1 MRVTTV
7 ALVLSLPA
15 LLVNITTARTA
26 PTCAASTLNVPN
38 LTVVSATDVPATGTT
53 PEYCQVIGA
62 VATNGEGY
70 GPGSAEFRL
79 NLPVAWNNHFL
90 FGGCGGNCGS
100 ITSISVN
107 PIDSGEA
114 LALGYAVVNTDTGHE
129 QDPTTPDLT
138 WAVSETGV
146 VNMPAIIDFYYRAV
160 HQVTVAAK
168 QYVEA
173 YYSQPIN
180 YAYFDGCSTGGRQ
193 SLMEGERYP
202 DDYDGLIV
210 GDPAASYAYQRTSSF
225 KQAKAFIPAL
235 AYIPYTTLAQVDAA
249 VTASCDALDG
259 VVDGLIQN
267 PALCSVTPSSLVSAG
282 ILSITQAAALKS
294 YITLETDP
302 FGLPVFPGMP
312 ISDLSTA
319 GFEGADEIST
329 PATDPTAAEPWGA
342 KGVGPAA
349 WTLSDAGIRTYVE
362 HNQSYDVNNDWP
374 EAVSPVANVVSDA
387 TLALLR
393 ETTGAANSDDPFK
406 LAKFLSKGG
415 RVILY
420 HGGSDPLI
428 TPFRT
433 MWFYEELASLH
444 GGYGPTQDS
453 ARLFIVPGMGH
464 CGGGIAPN
472 SFDTLQALDKWVT
485 QSAAPEGIVATA
497 TNGRTMPLCKFPEE
511 ASYSGSGDVNQAA
524 NWTCNANDKRMLQVG
539 ADGAIARAGT
549 EAALQYLYERI
560 GLDGR

>member
-1 MRVTTV
+1 MRVAAI
-7 ALVLSLPA
+7 ALVLGLSA
-15 LLVNITTARTA
+15 VLVNITSARA
-26 PTCAASTLNVPN
+26 DPTCAVLTLNVPN
-38 LTVVSATDVPATGTT
+38 LTVTSATDVPAAGTT

-79 NLPVAWNNHFL
+79 NLPVVWNSHFL
-90 FGGCGGNCGS
+90 FEGCGGSCGS

-107 PIDSGEA
+107 PVDSAEA

-160 HQVTVAAK
+160 HQVTVATK

-202 DDYDGLIV
+202 DDYNGLVV
-210 GDPAASYAYQRTSSF
+210 GDAAMSLAYLRTSTF
-225 KQAKAFIPAL
+225 KQAKAFIPTL
-235 AYIPYTTLAQVDAA
+235 AYIPYATLAQVDTA
-249 VTASCDALDG
+249 VAASCDALDG
-259 VVDGLIQN
+259 VIDGLIQN
-267 PALCSVTPSSLVSAG
+267 PALCSIAPSSLVSAG
-282 ILSITQAAALKS
+282 ILSISQAAALKS
-294 YITLETDP
+294 YITRETDP

-319 GFEGADEIST
+319 GFEGDEEIST
-329 PATDPTAAEPWGA
+329 PAIDPTAAEPWGA

-349 WTLSDAGIRTYVE
+349 WTLGDAGIRAYVE
-362 HNQSYDVNNDWP
+362 HNQSFDVNNDWP
-374 EAVSPVANVVSDA
+374 ETVSPVVNVVSDQ

-393 ETTGAANSDDPFK
+393 ETSGAGNSDDPFK
-406 LAKFLSKGG
+406 LANFLNKGG
-415 RVILY
+415 KVISY

-428 TPFRT
+428 TPFRS
-433 MWFYEELASLH
+433 MWFYEELASLN

-472 SFDTLQALDKWVT
+472 RFDTLQALDNWVT
-485 QSAAPEGIVATA
+485 QGAAPEGIVTTA

-539 ADGAIARAGT
+539 ADGAVAGAGT
-549 EAALQYLYERI
+549 AAALLYLYEGI